1 MNLHKKSILRYTAI
15 LAALAAISSS
25 FAGTELILGTSFGD
39 HMVLQREK
47 PIPVW
52 GWAPPAA
59 EIIVSFAGQTHTS
72 KSDAEGAWKVTLP
85 ALPAG
90 GPHEMLV
97 AGPSE
102 VRITDILVGEVWV
115 CSGQSNMAMAMS
127 ETDKA
132 AEDIAAADF
141 PKMRLLK
148 LPAHRSGLPERV
160 PPKPRP
166 GWIACSPA
174 TAKSFNAAAYFF
186 GREIHRETGVPIG
199 LIAAASGSTQ
209 IEPWTPQEGL
219 ALVPS
224 LEKWHTAALEVDAKY
239 RKALVEFSNTPTEP
253 PVPAPV
259 HPYLSREDP
268 QRNLSTLFNGIV
280 AKVVPYGIRGAIWY
294 QGESNRGDSS
304 QAYFEW
310 MTALVRGW
318 RAVWG
323 QGEFPFYSVQIGA
336 LDSWRPSWQIPEI
349 WEGQTWALSL
359 PNTGMAVIHD
369 LCGDLKD
376 IHPKQKREVG
386 RRLALWALAKDYGQK
401 ETAYSGPT
409 FQSSEVAG
417 NQIKITLD
425 HTFGGLRTRDGM
437 PPD

>member
-25 FAGTELILGTSFGD
+25 FAGTELILGTPFGD

-259 HPYLSREDP
+259 
-268 QRNLSTLFNGIV
+268 
-280 AKVVPYGIRGAIWY
+280 
-294 QGESNRGDSS
+294 
-304 QAYFEW
+304 
-310 MTALVRGW
+310 
-318 RAVWG
+318 
-323 QGEFPFYSVQIGA
+323 
-336 LDSWRPSWQIPEI
+336 
-349 WEGQTWALSL
+349 
-359 PNTGMAVIHD
+359 
-369 LCGDLKD
+369 
-376 IHPKQKREVG
+376 
-386 RRLALWALAKDYGQK
+386 
-401 ETAYSGPT
+401 
-409 FQSSEVAG
+409 
-417 NQIKITLD
+417 
-425 HTFGGLRTRDGM
+425 TRI
-437 PPD
+437 